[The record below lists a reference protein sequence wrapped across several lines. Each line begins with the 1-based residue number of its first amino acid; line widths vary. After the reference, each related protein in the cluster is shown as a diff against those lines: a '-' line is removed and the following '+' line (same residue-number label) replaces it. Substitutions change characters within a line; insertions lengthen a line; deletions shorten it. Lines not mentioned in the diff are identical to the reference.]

1 MQTALVTGASSGI
14 GYEIAKIHASRG
26 GHLVITARN
35 EAKLNALKLELEAK
49 YTISVHIIVKDLS
62 LNNAA
67 LEIYNELKINNIQI
81 NYLINNAGYG
91 LYGSFQSTDWE
102 LESKMIQLNI
112 VALTQLTKL
121 FLPSMIENKFGK
133 ILNVASTAAFVPGP
147 MMAVYCAT
155 KPYVLNFSE
164 AINNEVSKYGVSVT
178 ALCPGATATGFSKAA
193 NADKSALFTKTKLAS
208 SYDVALY
215 GYEAMLKGKQ
225 VAIHGFVNKLLAF
238 IVRLTP
244 RSLVVKISRK
254 VIE

>member
-35 EAKLNALKLELEAK
+35 ESKLNALKFELEAK

-67 LEIYNELKINNIQI
+67 LEIYNELKTNNIQI

-121 FLPSMIENKFGK
+121 FLPTMIENKFGK

-164 AINNEVSKYGVSVT
+164 AINNEVNKYGISVT

-208 SYDVALY
+208 SNDVALY